1 MKQKKP
7 LAVLGG
13 VILLLIAVGLGCYN
27 LGKNHEAAYYQKE
40 AERNV
45 LLNRSDLDGLGKI
58 EGTIYITG
66 HQSPDSDTVGSA
78 IAYASLLQALGYDA
92 VPVVLGEINHE
103 TAYILKAAGLE
114 TPQLLED
121 AVV

>member
-78 IAYASLLQALGYDA
+78 IA
-92 VPVVLGEINHE
+92 
-103 TAYILKAAGLE
+103 
-114 TPQLLED
+114 
-121 AVV
+121 